1 MKALII
7 GANGFLGSE
16 IARQCIAL
24 DWEAWGAY
32 NKSKENIPTKCKKI
46 QISKLP
52 GLKADFDV
60 IFMSAGNF
68 TLSHS
73 QLIDVNVLTTQLICR
88 LFKSARLV
96 FVSSIAVYGAHKDI
110 IDENSSFIN
119 PSIYGLAKLAG
130 EFIASSQSSF
140 SIIRFTNLYGVGMM
154 AESFVPTIIHD
165 AIEKKEITLKN
176 KERMHD
182 YLSVQDAANLCI
194 RAGISKVNGT
204 YLGVTGKSIS
214 NLEVAE
220 IIQRLTA
227 CKLNFQETDHSP
239 SYFFN
244 PEKIKK
250 KFNWSPVRSITSDLK
265 ELISFYESSNI

>member
-24 DWEAWGAY
+24 DWETWGVY

-46 QISKLP
+46 QISKLS
-52 GLKADFDV
+52 GLKTDFDV

-73 QLIDVNVLTTQLICR
+73 QLINVNVLTTQLICH

-96 FVSSIAVYGAHKDI
+96 FVSSIAVYGVHRDI

-130 EFIASSQSSF
+130 EFIVSSHGSF
-140 SIIRFTNLYGVGMM
+140 SIIRFTNLYGFGMIPK
-154 AESFVPTIIHD
+154 SFIPTIIHD
-165 AIEKKEITLKN
+165 ATQKKDITLKD

-194 RAGISKVNGT
+194 KAGTSKVNGT
-204 YLGVTGKSIS
+204 YLGATGQSIS

-220 IIQRLTA
+220 IIQRLTG
-227 CKLNFQETDHSP
+227 CNLNFQETDHSY

-244 PEKIKK
+244 SDKIKK
-250 KFNWSPVRSITSDLK
+250 TFNWNPERSISNDLK